1 MHVPTHGLR
10 LTLPLPNNLGATFGN
25 GYRRQGKMNED
36 EMEHISK
43 KLEQV
48 IKNLQE
54 LRNLRDEAGSKVIA
68 LDAYRRHLER
78 QLDDLKND

>member
-1 MHVPTHGLR
+1 MER
-10 LTLPLPNNLGATFGN
+10 S
-25 GYRRQGKMNED
+25 E
-36 EMEHISK
+36 EMEHINK

-54 LRNLRDEAGSKVIA
+54 LRNLRDSAGSKVIA

-78 QLDDLKND
+78 QLDKLKND

>member
-1 MHVPTHGLR
+1 MER
-10 LTLPLPNNLGATFGN
+10 S
-25 GYRRQGKMNED
+25 E

-54 LRNLRDEAGSKVIA
+54 LRNLRDAAGSKVIA

-78 QLDDLKND
+78 QLDKLKND

>member
-1 MHVPTHGLR
+1 MDR
-10 LTLPLPNNLGATFGN
+10 S
-25 GYRRQGKMNED
+25 E

-54 LRNLRDEAGSKVIA
+54 LRNLRDELGSKYIG
-68 LDAYRRHLER
+68 LDAYRRYLEK
-78 QLDDLKND
+78 QLDELKND